1 VTPYAEYRTTGVA
14 WLSSIPSHWTLRPLW
29 SMFRR
34 VKDVDH
40 PEETML
46 SVFRDFG
53 VVEKDSRENLNV
65 TAENRSI
72 YQLVHPGWLV
82 ANRMKAW
89 QGSVGISGLRGIV
102 SGHYICFAPRH
113 QADDGY
119 LNWLFRS
126 SPYAAGYMMLSRGV
140 RPGQLEID
148 NDSYRVMPVLTPPLQ
163 EQRAIAD
170 YLDRETARIDTLI
183 EKQLQLIETL
193 RERRFAMLSHI
204 TRFGLD
210 SPVRLVDSGFGWL
223 GMVPAHWHVGN
234 IRRFAQM
241 KTGHTPSRT
250 MEEYWQD
257 CEIPWFTLA
266 DVWQLRDGTRT
277 YLGQTKAMISE
288 LGLANSAAELLPEGT
303 VVLSRTASV
312 GFTGIM
318 PEPVATSQDF
328 WNWVCGP
335 NLLPEYLVYVFRAMR
350 DEFRSMTM
358 GSTHKTIYQ
367 PVAAAMRIPVPPFEE
382 QRAIVDHLDR
392 HLGRIDV
399 LIAKSERFIEL
410 ARERRGALIT
420 AAVTGQIDVLEAS

>member
-1 VTPYAEYRTTGVA
+1 
-14 WLSSIPSHWTLRPLW
+14 
-29 SMFRR
+29 
-34 VKDVDH
+34 
-40 PEETML
+40 
-46 SVFRDFG
+46 
-53 VVEKDSRENLNV
+53 
-65 TAENRSI
+65 
-72 YQLVHPGWLV
+72 
-82 ANRMKAW
+82 
-89 QGSVGISGLRGIV
+89 
-102 SGHYICFAPRH
+102 
-113 QADDGY
+113 
-119 LNWLFRS
+119 
-126 SPYAAGYMMLSRGV
+126 
-140 RPGQLEID
+140 
-148 NDSYRVMPVLTPPLQ
+148 MPVLTPPLQ